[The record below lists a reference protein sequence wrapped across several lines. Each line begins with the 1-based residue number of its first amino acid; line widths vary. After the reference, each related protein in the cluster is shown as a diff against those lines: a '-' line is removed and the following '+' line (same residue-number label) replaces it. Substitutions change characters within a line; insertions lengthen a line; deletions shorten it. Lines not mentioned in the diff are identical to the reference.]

1 THRLQDAFVMAT
13 HRFDQE
19 KGMVPLPKDGPDKG
33 VDQGTKFLVL
43 NEGGIKFHGTTE
55 ELVHS
60 DDPWIKEYLA

>member
-1 THRLQDAFVMAT
+1 
-13 HRFDQE
+13 
-19 KGMVPLPKDGPDKG
+19 MVPLPKDGPDKG
-33 VDQGTKFLVL
+33 IDTGTKFLVL